1 MDNPGLFLNIF
12 VLFTLRFE
20 LNKAKRI
27 CCDWDSNSGSQEMNW
42 TFYKLMFLHELDI
55 FFVQKTPIYLGRN
68 YVPITQCD
76 QKKIAKC
83 L

>member
-1 MDNPGLFLNIF
+1 MFYLIQNFL
-12 VLFTLRFE
+12 TLKKRR
-20 LNKAKRI
+20 LCAK
-27 CCDWDSNSGSQEMNW
+27 DSNSGSQEMNW